1 MKFIRGICALALS
14 AGAWSCGGGG
24 EEAHE
29 EPVVQQQAST
39 GHERPQEEAVQIEGL
54 MGTLTQDQIQRGIE
68 PRMGRFEGCFSRRMG
83 SVELLRGRIE
93 LAFRVNTDGSVKWV
107 YPRRSS
113 IGDRETERCVTDIA
127 GSIHFSR
134 PRGGEAEFTYPLEWP
149 GDEELRPPLNW
160 DATRIEEMLSENG
173 PALVQQCGRGAY
185 QVTAYIARG
194 GNLISVGAAAQAETT
209 APNLDCVCDGVRTWT
224 MPDPGSYPAKISF
237 IVQ

>member
-1 MKFIRGICALALS
+1 MKQWMFVGVVVAS
-14 AGAWSCGGGG
+14 FGCGGGS
-24 EEAHE
+24 EEESTE
-29 EPVVQQQAST
+29 ETVVQQQAQ
-39 GHERPQEEAVQIEGL
+39 GGGEQQPQEQVQIEGL

-68 PRMGRFEGCFSRRMG
+68 PRMGRFEGCFARRMG

-107 YPRRSS
+107 FPRRSS
-113 IGDRETERCVTDIA
+113 IGDRETERCVTDVAA
-127 GSIHFSR
+127 GIRFSR

-160 DATRIEEMLSENG
+160 DATRIEDQLAENG
-173 PALVQQCGRGAY
+173 PAVVQQCGRGAY

-194 GNLISVGAAAQAETT
+194 GSLISVGAAAQAETT
-209 APNLDCVCDGVRTWT
+209 AANLDCIVDAVRAWP

-237 IVQ
+237 VVQ